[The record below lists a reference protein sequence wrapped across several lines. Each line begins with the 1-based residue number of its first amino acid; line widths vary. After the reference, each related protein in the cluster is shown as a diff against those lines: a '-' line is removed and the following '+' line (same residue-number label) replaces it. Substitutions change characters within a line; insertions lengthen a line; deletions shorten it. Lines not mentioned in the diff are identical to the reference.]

1 MGSTMRIAL
10 GLIGMAISLIIFPI
24 VLTAAASIMENANIG
39 NYTGLS
45 DVVGISPLVLLVGLL
60 FGSGASV
67 YSGIKKRKKTKK
79 SQVSKY

>member
-10 GLIGMAISLIIFPI
+10 GLVGIAIAFIIFPI
-24 VLTAAASIMENANIG
+24 VLTAAAAIMNNANIA

-67 YSGIKKRKKTKK
+67 YSGIRMRRRKRRKAR
-79 SQVSKY
+79 Y

>member
-1 MGSTMRIAL
+1 MGSTMRIAI

-24 VLTAAASIMENANIG
+24 VLTAAAAIMNNANIS

-45 DVVGISPLVLLVGLL
+45 DVVGIAPLVLLVGLL

-67 YSGIKKRKKTKK
+67 YSGIKARSKKAKK
-79 SQVSKY
+79 AKY